1 MLFLHQIVS
10 LDLRN
15 RWWRFFPLPSLH
27 KDKHYRNNT
36 IILMLQMAVVVSHFR
51 WSGGWYLR
59 SRPAARVGSK
69 FPPKCQFFFSK
80 MQLFFSQGRFFGDA
94 ELTIFLKG
102 SNLRGKDP
110 TIYKF
115 RIWTILR
122 VVLCPFI
129 PAKTDYLNLSQ
140 RQYQN
145 HIGQVP
151 PRAAWRCLLRPR
163 LTNLDGLVHQVHH
176 LDLDM
181 LSIMT
186 TTVTKFFSQS
196 LDLSSKECAALEDS
210 VGGAEQLARITGSRA
225 YERFRILSNRL

>member
-1 MLFLHQIVS
+1 MSFHIFVDQVAGICGAGQQHGWGQNFRPNVNFFLQ
-10 LDLRN
+10 N
-15 RWWRFFPLPSLH
+15 A
-27 KDKHYRNNT
+27 T
-36 IILMLQMAVVVSHFR
+36 
-51 WSGGWYLR
+51 
-59 SRPAARVGSK
+59 
-69 FPPKCQFFFSK
+69 
-80 MQLFFSQGRFFGDA
+80 FFSQGRFFGDA

-102 SNLRGKDP
+102 SSLRGKDP

-176 LDLDM
+176 LRHVVDHDDQCHQVL
-181 LSIMT
+181 LTISR
-186 TTVTKFFSQS
+186 S
-196 LDLSSKECAALEDS
+196 LSSKECEALEES

>member
-1 MLFLHQIVS
+1 MSI
-10 LDLRN
+10 
-15 RWWRFFPLPSLH
+15 
-27 KDKHYRNNT
+27 
-36 IILMLQMAVVVSHFR
+36 
-51 WSGGWYLR
+51 
-59 SRPAARVGSK
+59 
-69 FPPKCQFFFSK
+69 FFSK
-80 MQLFFSQGRFFGDA
+80 MQLFISQGRFFGDA

-122 VVLCPFI
+122 VVLSSRRISHKWPFI

-176 LDLDM
+176 LRHVVDHDDQCHQVL
-181 LSIMT
+181 LTISR
-186 TTVTKFFSQS
+186 S
-196 LDLSSKECAALEDS
+196 LSSKECEALEES

>member
-1 MLFLHQIVS
+1 MLTWCVFLHQIVS

-36 IILMLQMAVVVSHFR
+36 IILMLQMAVVVSHFCDQVA
-51 WSGGWYLR
+51 GICGAGQQHGWGQNF
-59 SRPAARVGSK
+59 RPNVN
-69 FPPKCQFFFSK
+69 FFL
-80 MQLFFSQGRFFGDA
+80 QNATFFSQGRFFGDA

-102 SNLRGKDP
+102 SSLRGKDP

-176 LDLDM
+176 LRHVVDHDDHCHQVL
-181 LSIMT
+181 LSI
-186 TTVTKFFSQS
+186 SRS
-196 LDLSSKECAALEDS
+196 LQQRVRGPWGERGR
-210 VGGAEQLARITGSRA
+210 GGAVGEDH
-225 YERFRILSNRL
+225 RLPSLREVPYSF

>member
-69 FPPKCQFFFSK
+69 FPPKCQFFSPK
-80 MQLFFSQGRFFGDA
+80 CNFFSQGRFFGDA

-102 SNLRGKDP
+102 SSLRGKDP

-176 LDLDM
+176 LRHVVDHDDQCHQVL
-181 LSIMT
+181 LSI
-186 TTVTKFFSQS
+186 SRS
-196 LDLSSKECAALEDS
+196 LQQR
-210 VGGAEQLARITGSRA
+210 VRGPWG
-225 YERFRILSNRL
+225 

>member
-1 MLFLHQIVS
+1 MSFHIFVI
-10 LDLRN
+10 
-15 RWWRFFPLPSLH
+15 RWLVFAEQASSTGGV
-27 KDKHYRNNT
+27 K
-36 IILMLQMAVVVSHFR
+36 ISAQMSI
-51 WSGGWYLR
+51 
-59 SRPAARVGSK
+59 
-69 FPPKCQFFFSK
+69 FFSK

-102 SNLRGKDP
+102 SSLRGKDP

-176 LDLDM
+176 LRHVVDHDDQCHQVL
-181 LSIMT
+181 LSI
-186 TTVTKFFSQS
+186 SRS
-196 LDLSSKECAALEDS
+196 LQQR
-210 VGGAEQLARITGSRA
+210 VRGPWG
-225 YERFRILSNRL
+225 